1 VDLHQKE
8 EKSTK
13 NILMICTSE
22 KEKLQHTE
30 KNFATV
36 ALWICIKR
44 GKSGTMPSKDYLHHT
59 ERKLHH
65 WNHIFSTILL
75 WICYKP
81 FIKIF
86 MAL

>member
-1 VDLHQKE
+1 
-8 EKSTK
+8 
-13 NILMICTSE
+13 MICTSE

-36 ALWICIKR
+36 ALWIFIKR
-44 GKSGTMPSKDYLHHT
+44 GKSGSMPSKDYLHHT

-65 WNHIFSTILL
+65 WNQIFSTILF

-81 FIKIF
+81 FYQDLHGV
-86 MAL
+86 MSERELAARS